1 MKKLTIAIAILT
13 CLFST
18 LSLKAQT
25 DDFSNIVNELN
36 ESVQEVSTKKYTY
49 EQEIKIKEP
58 GVLSLIIGQVDTKGS
73 RTEFIYEFNL
83 SDMDPIMV
91 REVTER
97 EMMFV
102 QLIVDNNQRLVTVLK
117 NGELDSYDKIV
128 KIYAKDIDNARNI
141 KELIKKAI
149 PVAKDITDNKFQLNT
164 YDEKI
169 AWIIENVKDV
179 SINDVSYQQVLTK
192 NESIVGNVTLE
203 IIKTTSKS
211 SNTERFEFNIADIN
225 NNSINFKITG
235 TTFSVIFETK
245 GRRKLIKSFKDGQLS
260 NYTYKADIIAFN
272 IENARWLRYIL
283 NQAIPL
289 AEDNVKNA
297 LPAIEDMSTATSL
310 LSQNVKEV
318 IIDDK
323 TYSQTINS
331 NCISSY
337 NIVTDDTKKRIDE
350 RFEFNL
356 SDINLNTID
365 YKIIGKKF
373 DIVFKIK
380 GGDKL
385 IKVYKDDLQQ
395 NYSDDLMIMCEDA
408 ENARLLEHIRKKAI
422 PICEENIARLVPED
436 NLDNKINWLIEN
448 VGEVTIDDA
457 TYTQSLEEIEAD
469 NNKLRLTIKEVKN
482 DKITEYIYEFNLSD
496 INPNKVN
503 YYILGKKLSVHLE
516 TNYNSK
522 IIKVYKDGE
531 TQNFESDFNIY
542 VNDIETARNIII
554 AIQEAVQ
561 ENQ

>member
-297 LPAIEDMSTATSL
+297 LPSIEDMSTATSL

-408 ENARLLEHIRKKAI
+408 ENARLLEHILKKAI

>member
-141 KELIKKAI
+141 KELIKQAI

-289 AEDNVKNA
+289 AEDNVKTA
-297 LPAIEDMSTATSL
+297 LPSIEDMSTATSL

-408 ENARLLEHIRKKAI
+408 ENARLLEHILKKAI